1 MEMQWSG
8 QMRMH
13 CRHAM
18 QRSMSTVRRPRLRS
32 NVCFLYSGYCRVT
45 LLSKR
50 CLRVIPIPFRIPCP
64 SWGISKTFPLKHR
77 REHEHRTRGDEQ
89 PDQAGRHEYLPA
101 EIHELVHPEARQAPP
116 HPLEGKDDERC
127 LQAEPD
133 PVEVPEVQRVYRRLP
148 SPEEQGR
155 GDRGYESHRCK
166 LRRLYKRPRHPGV
179 LDHEPSNDLALPLRQ
194 IERHPPSLRQT
205 RDIKRDEHG
214 KLRQKVPVPE
224 PTGLCIYDIHEREA
238 SRQHDDPE
246 QAQYHRYLVGDHLRR
261 AVG

>member
-89 PDQAGRHEYLPA
+89 PDQADRHEYLPA

-116 HPLEGKDDERC
+116 DPLEGEDDERRFD
-127 LQAEPD
+127 AEPE
-133 PVEVPEVQRVYRRLP
+133 PVEVPEVQKLQGRLPAPQKQRGGYRRD
-148 SPEEQGR
+148 EGHR
-155 GDRGYESHRCK
+155 GELGGLDK
-166 LRRLYKRPRHPGV
+166 APRHPRV
-179 LDHEPSNDLALPLRQ
+179 LDHEPADDLALALRQ
-194 IERHPPSLRQT
+194 VEGRPPRLRHPGYVE
-205 RDIKRDEHG
+205 RDEH
-214 KLRQKVPVPE
+214 RQL
-224 PTGLCIYDIHEREA
+224 G
-238 SRQHDDPE
+238 
-246 QAQYHRYLVGDHLRR
+246 
-261 AVG
+261 